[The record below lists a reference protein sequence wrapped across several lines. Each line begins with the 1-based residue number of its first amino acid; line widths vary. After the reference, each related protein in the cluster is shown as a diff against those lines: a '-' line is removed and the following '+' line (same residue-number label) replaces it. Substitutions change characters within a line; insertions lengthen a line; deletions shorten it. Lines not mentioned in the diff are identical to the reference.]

1 MRANKRIIMLTTD
14 GDGSRKACGR
24 KGTEL
29 ELVLSSDGAWRR
41 IGNSR
46 AVQRELFNG
55 TDFPANLGQYIH
67 VG

>member
-1 MRANKRIIMLTTD
+1 MLMTD

-29 ELVLSSDGAWRR
+29 ELVLSS
-41 IGNSR
+41 

-67 VG
+67 VA